1 MPEFYSRVHVHAPVD
16 SENPRFLRVDPDT
29 GEIREP
35 SSTADRVRAARARR
49 FGLLSAIRRIDPTHR
64 TARCAWSRV
73 STGAQINVVRDSK
86 TGKARYSGLM
96 ACSRV
101 WTCPVCAA
109 KISERR
115 AAELAQA
122 IGVSRSMGIRVMLL
136 TATVPHI
143 IGDSLQALMKR
154 LGTAWRSFTTN
165 RRSQLL
171 RTAIDL
177 VGTIRNI
184 EVTHGS
190 NGWHPHFHCL
200 VFFRADVDP
209 AAIAADWATHWQN
222 CAVKAGLRR
231 PSDAHGLTLQAGD
244 YAAQYVSKWGLE
256 HEMTKSMA
264 KLARNG
270 GRTPFDIA
278 QDFADGLDT
287 ARNASLWRDFAEA
300 FHGARQLFWSKGL
313 KALFAVVEAD
323 DQALV
328 EAEDERP
335 AEQVL
340 TLTWPEWR
348 AIRSRHRATL
358 LDLAEAAPELIR
370 DWLDGRVA
378 HFERLL
384 SAQTERP
391 GAGAGA

>member
-1 MPEFYSRVHVHAPVD
+1 MP
-16 SENPRFLRVDPDT
+16 
-29 GEIREP
+29 
-35 SSTADRVRAARARR
+35 DRVRSARARR
-49 FGLLSAIRRIDPTHR
+49 FGLLSAIRRIDPAHR
-64 TARCAWSRV
+64 TAQCAWSRV
-73 STGAQINVVRDSK
+73 SKNGQLNVVRDNE
-86 TGKARYSGLM
+86 TGRARYSGLK
-96 ACSRV
+96 ACACV

-115 AAELAQA
+115 AGELAQA

-184 EVTHGS
+184 EVTHGE

-200 VFFRADVDP
+200 VFFRADVEP
-209 AAIAADWATHWQN
+209 SAIAADWSEHWQN

-278 QDFADGLDT
+278 QDFADGLDV
-287 ARNASLWRDFAEA
+287 ALNASLWRDFAEA
-300 FHGARQLFWSKGL
+300 FHGARQLFWSRGL
-313 KALFAVVEAD
+313 KALFAVEDKDDEALT
-323 DQALV
+323 A
-328 EAEDERP
+328 EEDERP
-335 AEQVL
+335 AELVVQ
-340 TLTWPEWR
+340 LTWPEWR
-348 AIRSRHRATL
+348 AIRSHHRATL

-370 DWLDGRVA
+370 GWLDGRVA
-378 HFERLL
+378 QFERLL
-384 SAQTERP
+384 SAQTERS